1 MLRPKD
7 SFLVLFLQRCQDFIF
22 TLGSPNGTPE
32 IGFLDINILNAPNC
46 KASLPTPKQSPL
58 LTKSF

>member
-7 SFLVLFLQRCQDFIF
+7 SFLVLFLQRCQDF
-22 TLGSPNGTPE
+22 TLGSPNGTPPE
-32 IGFLDINILNAPNC
+32 IGFLDTNILNAPNC

-58 LTKSF
+58 VTQSF